1 MFLFS
6 TNVTKARWPWKHCNR
21 PRLHTLYAAHLHSPL
36 NWFRFPEWGHILV
49 STYVDL
55 SLPSSPYTTY
65 ETHLPEKH
73 IGPHSP
79 EHRQLKVHSPPIPT
93 NQTSPRKKFTHS
105 AQRSRY
111 FIKDHKY
118 MTEQT
123 ELPPF
128 ESWELSVLGTRIR
141 KSSQHLHVPRPT
153 ATGQVPLHFHQDW
166 LASSML
172 RVTPEPPKVQHLQAH
187 PRLQP
192 CPPTSPSPSPASW
205 YTSRRRRA

>member
-166 LASSML
+166 LASPML